1 MYVRFNS
8 APQPKPFANGSEM
21 ALPSLI
27 CINIYASEGSTTCPH
42 RTPGNEFNASMAPS
56 PVPQPVTTK
65 SAAPLLIKRAAKIPF
80 CTYVSCAA
88 SSAAYIP

>member
-8 APQPKPFANGSEM
+8 APQPNPLANGRAI

-27 CINIYASEGSTTCPH
+27 CINIYASEGSTTCPQ
-42 RTPGNEFNASMAPS
+42 RTLGNELSESIAPS

-65 SAAPLLIKRAAKIPF
+65 SQAPELRRI
-80 CTYVSCAA
+80 
-88 SSAAYIP
+88 